1 MMIKKTCLLI
11 GLFLFGMSVF
21 AQNGDEILLEVG
33 PEKVS
38 VDEFLHIYNKNN
50 QQKGDTYNLDS
61 LKNYMDL
68 FVNFKLKVVEAK
80 NKGLDTLKSFEQE
93 LAGYRSQL
101 AEPYLTDESVEQEL
115 IREAYERKKHDVNA
129 AHILIEV
136 EQDASPQDTMKAY
149 EKAEMIRKKALSGE
163 DFGEL
168 AREYSDD
175 KSVRYNK
182 GDLGWFTV
190 FGMVYPFETAV
201 YDTPV
206 GEISPIVRTRFGYHI
221 IKVKDKRPA
230 KGRIRT
236 AHIMVLKPKGA
247 TEEQLK
253 KAREKV
259 EEIQAKLE
267 AGEDFNEL
275 AKQYSEDRRSARTGG
290 MLPWFGVGGKMIQ
303 EFESAAYTL
312 DTVGQIS
319 GLVETSYG
327 YHFIKLV
334 DTDPVGSFEE
344 EKAGIANR
352 ISNSARASRSKDVL
366 VDRLK
371 KEYKTKIHEKSLE
384 ALTEKV
390 TDSIF
395 YGTWNPSEALKM
407 DKNILEF
414 ADVSYTQG
422 DFADFL
428 RKYNRKSK
436 ATNKETFVQEKF
448 DEFVSEKILEY
459 EEAHL
464 KEKYPRFKYL
474 LKEYH
479 DGILLFDVTD
489 KMVWT
494 KAVEDTAGLEA
505 FYQKHKDDYMW
516 DTRYDVRKVT
526 TSGKKQAKQI
536 KKMFKNEEDM
546 NWAEIDSLFN
556 TEEEPVVEKALWGK
570 FEQGKNQQVTDLVTE
585 YSKKLNR
592 KGELIDS
599 DDDMVLYIKKIEP
612 SVKKLSEARG
622 IITADYQNKLEKDW
636 IKALHDKYEITVH
649 EDVLKKIAE

>member
-1 MMIKKTCLLI
+1 MIKKTCLII
-11 GLFLFGMSVF
+11 GLFFFGMSAM
-21 AQNGDEILLEVG
+21 AQNGNDVLLEVG
-33 PEKVS
+33 PDKVT

-50 QQKGDTYNLDS
+50 QNEGENYNIDS
-61 LKNYMDL
+61 LKSYMDL

-93 LAGYRSQL
+93 LEGYRSQL
-101 AEPYLTDESVEQEL
+101 AEPYLTDESVENDL
-115 IREAYERKKHDVNA
+115 IREAYQRKKYDVNA

-136 EQDASPQDTMKAY
+136 EQDASPEDTLKAY
-149 EKAEMIRKKALSGE
+149 KKAEMIRKNALSGE

-168 AREYSDD
+168 AKAYSDD

-206 GEISPIVRTRFGYHI
+206 GDISPIVRTRFGYHI

-247 TEEQLK
+247 TEDQLK

-259 EEIQAKLE
+259 EEIEAKLD

-275 AKQYSEDRRSARTGG
+275 AKKYSEDRRSARTGG

-303 EFESAAYTL
+303 EFESAAYQL

-319 GLVETSYG
+319 DLVETSYG

-334 DTDPVGSFEE
+334 DRDQVGSFEE

-366 VDRLK
+366 VEQLK
-371 KEYKTKIHEKSLE
+371 KDYDANVHEKHLKEVS
-384 ALTEKV
+384 EKV

-407 DKNILEF
+407 DEKIFEF
-414 ADVSYTQG
+414 ADKSYTQ
-422 DFADFL
+422 ADFGEYL
-428 RKYNRKSK
+428 RKYNRKSTPVK
-436 ATNKETFVQEKF
+436 KEAFVREKF
-448 DEFVSEKILEY
+448 DDLVSEEILAY

-464 KEKYPRFKYL
+464 EEKYPRFKYL

-494 KAVEDTAGLEA
+494 KAVEDTAGLET
-505 FYQKHKDDYMW
+505 FYKKHKDEYMW
-516 DTRYDVRKVT
+516 DTRYEVRKLKT
-526 TSGKKQAKQI
+526 TDKKQAKRI
-536 KKMFKNEEDM
+536 KKMFKKQDEVS
-546 NWAEIDSLFN
+546 WAEIDSTFN
-556 TEEEPVVEKALWGK
+556 TEEGTDVEKSLWGT
-570 FEQGKNQQVTDLVTE
+570 FEQGNNQQVTDIVTE
-585 YSKKLNR
+585 HSKKLNR
-592 KGELIDS
+592 KGELVDS
-599 DDDMVLYIKKIEP
+599 GGDMFLYVNKIEP
-612 SVKKLSEARG
+612 AVKKLSEARG
-622 IITADYQNKLEKDW
+622 IITADYQNQLEKQW
-636 IKALHDKYEITVH
+636 IEALHDKYDITIH
-649 EDVLKKIAE
+649 DDVLKRIAE